1 MSEASYNKVSSRGVN
16 EVYETR
22 QVFSAGTGKR
32 VFRRL
37 SSFVGAMDEI
47 TVTESSDHSSAAIAF
62 ALFDTAL
69 GVCGIAWNEHGVVGV
84 HLPDRDAAATRA
96 RLQRKFRDAQE
107 AEPSV
112 ELAATIRR
120 ITELLRG
127 ERVDLSSVPLDM
139 TGIAKFER
147 DVYVAARE
155 IPPGDTLTYGDI
167 AKRLGQPHA
176 ARDVG
181 VALARN
187 PFAIVVPC
195 HRVVAAN
202 GKTGGFSA
210 GGGVAT
216 KLKLL
221 AIEGGM
227 GPLFDSAI

>member
-1 MSEASYNKVSSRGVN
+1 
-16 EVYETR
+16 
-22 QVFSAGTGKR
+22 
-32 VFRRL
+32 
-37 SSFVGAMDEI
+37 MDDR
-47 TVTESSDHSSAAIAF
+47 TVTETSERRTRTATAF

-69 GVCGIAWNEHGVVGV
+69 GVCGIAWNDLGVVGV

-96 RLQRKFRDAQE
+96 RLEQKFRDARE
-107 AEPSV
+107 AEPSA
-112 ELAATIRR
+112 ELARTIQR
-120 ITELLRG
+120 IIALLRG
-127 ERVDLSSVPLDM
+127 ERVDLSAVPIDM
-139 TGIAKFER
+139 RGIAEFER
-147 DVYVAARE
+147 AVYVAARE
-155 IPPGDTLTYGDI
+155 IPAGDTRTYGEI
-167 AKRLGQPHA
+167 AKRLGRPAA

-227 GPLFDSAI
+227 GPLFDSAGVDRAV

>member
-1 MSEASYNKVSSRGVN
+1 ME
-16 EVYETR
+16 
-22 QVFSAGTGKR
+22 
-32 VFRRL
+32 
-37 SSFVGAMDEI
+37 
-47 TVTESSDHSSAAIAF
+47 F

-69 GVCGIAWNEHGVVGV
+69 GVCGIAWNDGGVVGV
-84 HLPDRDAAATRA
+84 HLPARDAAATRM
-96 RLQRKFRDAQE
+96 RLEQKFRDARE
-107 AEPSV
+107 SEPSV
-112 ELAATIRR
+112 EVARTIER
-120 ITELLRG
+120 IVALLRG
-127 ERVDLSSVPLDM
+127 ERVDLSTVPLDM
-139 TGIAKFER
+139 TGIAKFDRE
-147 DVYVAARE
+147 VYVAARE
-155 IPPGDTLTYGDI
+155 IPAGVTRTYGEI
-167 AKRLGQPHA
+167 AKRLGRPEA

-227 GPLFDSAI
+227 GPLFDSV

>member
-1 MSEASYNKVSSRGVN
+1 
-16 EVYETR
+16 
-22 QVFSAGTGKR
+22 
-32 VFRRL
+32 
-37 SSFVGAMDEI
+37 MDESI
-47 TVTESSDHSSAAIAF
+47 VTDTSLRRRNAATAF

-69 GVCGIAWNEHGVVGV
+69 GACGIAWNDLGVVGLQ
-84 HLPDRDAAATRA
+84 LPERDAAATRA
-96 RLQRKFRDAQE
+96 RLERRFHEARE
-107 AEPSV
+107 AEPSAEIARAV
-112 ELAATIRR
+112 QR
-120 ITELLRG
+120 IVALLRG
-127 ERVDLSSVPLDM
+127 ERVDLSTVPLDM
-139 TGIAKFER
+139 RGIADFER

-155 IPPGDTLTYGDI
+155 IPAGDTRTYGEI
-167 AKRLGQPHA
+167 AKRLGRPEA

-210 GGGVAT
+210 GGGVGT

-227 GPLFDSAI
+227 GPLFDSAGN